1 MKGSESVVAGKEKLR
16 LSDLLGQTECL
27 LIRRECEGVVAVALV
42 DLTEDDQWH
51 RQMIEQ
57 TQPTVEV
64 DGRLR
69 CLDTF
74 RFAPIRQRAVGDGQ
88 VCIEPRLEAEIAHL
102 FCRVETP
109 QAG

>member
-16 LSDLLGQTECL
+16 PSDLLGQTEC

-69 CLDTF
+69 CLDAF
-74 RFAPIRQRAVGDGQ
+74 RFAPVRQRAIGKIR
-88 VCIEPRLEAEIAHL
+88 IEPRLLAEIAH
-102 FCRVETP
+102 RN
-109 QAG
+109 